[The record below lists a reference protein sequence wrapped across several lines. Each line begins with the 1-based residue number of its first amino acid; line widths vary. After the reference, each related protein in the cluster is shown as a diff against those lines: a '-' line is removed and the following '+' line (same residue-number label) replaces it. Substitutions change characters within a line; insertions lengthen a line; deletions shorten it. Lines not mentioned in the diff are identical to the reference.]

1 MMFDI
6 IIHSAK
12 IVDGTGSPWFWAD
25 VGIENGKIT
34 LVGNPLPR
42 PDAVKVIDAQGCFLM
57 PGFIDT
63 HTHCDFELLGN
74 PDLSYKLA
82 QGVTTVGIGQC
93 GFSAAPVSDKYV
105 DPLDLYLGFI
115 KAGGKAAWTW
125 RSFGQWLDHL
135 KTHDLG
141 VNVFSFAGHGTIRI
155 AHMGFDNRETT
166 AHDIRAMADELQRCR
181 EHGAAGLTTGLIYPP
196 GVWAGDLEI
205 SGIAAGL
212 RKSKGIYESHMRN
225 EAGDL
230 LASVAETIDVG
241 RKNHIPVIISH
252 HKVCGSKNFGLVEQ
266 SLGLIDEARQQGVD
280 VCANQYPYDVS
291 STTLRSILPGWVHDG
306 GFEAMSHRLCDPD
319 LKPRI
324 IEEIEFSEDFDNMY
338 RNSGGAGGVLL
349 LYFPQTP
356 QYEGKSLARAAEI
369 HGKPPLETA
378 FDLILSNPGEDTC
391 GFCVM
396 SSKDVAEV
404 IRHPA
409 VFVASDTIPGAP
421 GAKVHPRT
429 YGTFPRVLETFV
441 KKENILRLEQ
451 AVWKMSGFPAQRMG
465 LGTKGLI
472 RTGMDADLVLVD
484 MDRICDRSDFS
495 TPDQPPLGID
505 LVMVNGKIAM
515 EAGKTTNAGAGM
527 VLHCGQ

>member
-1 MMFDI
+1 MFDI
-6 IIHSAK
+6 IIQSAK
-12 IVDGTGSPWFWAD
+12 IVDGTGSPWFVAD
-25 VGIENGKIT
+25 VGIKDGKIV
-34 LVGNPLPR
+34 LVGNTLPR
-42 PDAVKVIDAQGCFLM
+42 PNAVKVVDGTDRFLM

-93 GFSAAPVSDKYV
+93 GFSAAPVSERYMDE
-105 DPLDLYLGFI
+105 LDLYLGFT
-115 KAGGKAAWTW
+115 KAGIKTAWPW
-125 RSFGQWLDHL
+125 RSFAQWLDHL
-135 KTHDLG
+135 ETHDLG

-155 AHMGFDNRETT
+155 AHMGFDNREITNV
-166 AHDIRAMADELQRCR
+166 DIHAMADELRRCR
-181 EHGAAGLTTGLIYPP
+181 EQGAAGLTTGLIYPP
-196 GVWAGDLEI
+196 GVWANDFEI
-205 SGIAAGL
+205 SGMTACL
-212 RKSKGIYESHMRN
+212 SQSKGIYESHMRN

-230 LASVAETIDVG
+230 LASVAETIGVG
-241 RKNHIPVIISH
+241 RKNNIPVIISH

-266 SLGLIDEARQQGVD
+266 SLGLIDEARAQGVD
-280 VCANQYPYDVS
+280 VCANQSPYDVS

-306 GFEAMSHRLCDPD
+306 GFEAMAKRLTDPD

-338 RNSGGAGGVLL
+338 RNSGGAGGILL

-356 QYEGKSLARAAEI
+356 QYEGKSLARVAEL
-369 HGKPPLETA
+369 HGRRPLETA
-378 FDLILSNPGEDTC
+378 FDLILSNLGEDTC

-396 SSKDVAEV
+396 SPKDVAEV

-441 KKENILRLEQ
+441 KKERILRLEE
-451 AVWKMSGFPAQRMG
+451 AVWKISGFPAQRMG
-465 LGTKGLI
+465 LDTKGLI
-472 RTGMDADLVLVD
+472 RPGMDADLVLVD
-484 MDRICDRSDFS
+484 MDRICDQSNFS
-495 TPDQPPLGID
+495 TPDQRPLGID

-515 EAGKTTNAGAGM
+515 EAQQTTNAGAGE
-527 VLHCGQ
+527 VLRCGQ